1 MNAQTASTIDSQAAT
16 EARPLT
22 AADAEE
28 FLREAEERLQDLSVK
43 ASRASWVQMT
53 YITDDTEIL
62 AAEANEAL
70 TGAATELAKQATQYD
85 ICNCRLSWR
94 ARCCC

>member
-1 MNAQTASTIDSQAAT
+1 M
-16 EARPLT
+16 
-22 AADAEE
+22 
-28 FLREAEERLQDLSVK
+28 K